1 MVLKSKN
8 QFSSFYYILIF
19 YLIIFQYPYIYFIYD
34 FKRGFPGGSVVKNPP
49 ANAGD
54 TDLIPGLGRSPGG
67 GNSNQFQYQ
76 FSSVQSLSRV
86 RPFATPW
93 IAARQASLSITNFWS
108 SLKFT
113 SIESVMLSSHL
124 ILCRPLL
131 LLTPISPSIDR
142 KSTRLNSSHLA

>member
-54 TDLIPGLGRSPGG
+54 TDLVPGSGRLPRRRKWQPTPGLLPENPMDRGAWQATVHGVT
-67 GNSNQFQYQ
+67 NSQ
-76 FSSVQSLSRV
+76 
-86 RPFATPW
+86 
-93 IAARQASLSITNFWS
+93 
-108 SLKFT
+108 
-113 SIESVMLSSHL
+113 
-124 ILCRPLL
+124 
-131 LLTPISPSIDR
+131 
-142 KSTRLNSSHLA
+142 TRLSD